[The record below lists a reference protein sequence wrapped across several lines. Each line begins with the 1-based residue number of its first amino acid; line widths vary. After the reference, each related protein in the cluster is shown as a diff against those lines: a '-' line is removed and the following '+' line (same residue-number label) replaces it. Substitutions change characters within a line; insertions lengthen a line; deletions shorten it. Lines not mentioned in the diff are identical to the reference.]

1 MDGEAEYSMKDKKDG
16 KIQQANNI
24 VLFPNLHERLVT
36 KGLTELS
43 NKNFKRA
50 AQLFTQAREYDD
62 EDYEVNM
69 GLLVSLVEIQQYEEA
84 RALCDELLRKG
95 IGDYFQIIS
104 IYLMVLLQLSEHKEM
119 IETIELLFQENQIP
133 FDKIEHFEKMLNF
146 SKKVLEERKNS
157 NEWQDKK
164 LQKRFQQEGLFDE
177 KSDQELLDVITKLSQ
192 MNIRPFIAE
201 IQQFLQQKEA
211 HPFFKTMLLNVLKEQ
226 DYSQS
231 VELIK
236 FSKTISVVPTALPDI
251 KENDCFK
258 KVFTLLEI
266 ELLHSDPSLLDMI
279 QSLIERHQFLLY
291 PFEVEQDFTVM
302 AAAYHA
308 LAEEYMTGQDIREE
322 VTAIYKVNVREVRAC
337 ISYLKEIEEISY
349 PII

>member
-1 MDGEAEYSMKDKKDG
+1 
-16 KIQQANNI
+16 
-24 VLFPNLHERLVT
+24 
-36 KGLTELS
+36 
-43 NKNFKRA
+43 
-50 AQLFTQAREYDD
+50 
-62 EDYEVNM
+62 M

-146 SKKVLEERKNS
+146 SKKVLEERKDS

-201 IQQFLQQKEA
+201 IQQFLQQEEA
-211 HPFFKTMLLNVLKEQ
+211 HPFFKTMLLNILKEQ

-231 VELIK
+231 SRVE
-236 FSKTISVVPTALPDI
+236 
-251 KENDCFK
+251 
-258 KVFTLLEI
+258 KVFKNESI
-266 ELLHSDPSLLDMI
+266 VPYSI
-279 QSLIERHQFLLY
+279 AR
-291 PFEVEQDFTVM
+291 
-302 AAAYHA
+302 
-308 LAEEYMTGQDIREE
+308 
-322 VTAIYKVNVREVRAC
+322 YKR
-337 ISYLKEIEEISY
+337 K
-349 PII
+349 